1 MSNLTKITFF
11 SLLNKLAFRIANQN
25 KLKIEFP
32 PLFFMINLMFSQHLL
47 HVKFN
52 QITCFNLKK
61 TGPKYKQLWLISAE
75 IVAKDQGQ
83 ILVRAKSSP
92 PKKKCIQHLSAW
104 ILMPTRPIICFYTKS
119 FITRQAKSNFVL
131 PYSIQLTS
139 KQPSDCMLN

>member
-25 KLKIEFP
+25 KLKIEFSP
-32 PLFFMINLMFSQHLL
+32 PFFMINLMFSQHLL

-61 TGPKYKQLWLISAE
+61 TGPKYNQLWLIGAE

-92 PKKKCIQHLSAW
+92 PKKNA
-104 ILMPTRPIICFYTKS
+104 
-119 FITRQAKSNFVL
+119 
-131 PYSIQLTS
+131 YSIWAHESWCQLDQLYASTLKVS
-139 KQPSDCMLN
+139 SHAKPSQTLSSPILYNSPQSSQVTVC